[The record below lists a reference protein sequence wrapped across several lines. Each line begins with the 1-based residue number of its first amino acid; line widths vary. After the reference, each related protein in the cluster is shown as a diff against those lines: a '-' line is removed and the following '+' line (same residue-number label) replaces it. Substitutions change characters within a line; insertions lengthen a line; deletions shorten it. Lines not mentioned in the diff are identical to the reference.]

1 MTYND
6 KILKSQKQY
15 NDGLVTIDEYI
26 QKQVDICNE
35 YRQQRIFDA
44 VNELLHAVNGQSVK
58 DLLHNCFCDCLDS
71 VNVIFD
77 ELVDYADS
85 VKEQQQTVDKIKN
98 ATRQLQQDLIQGI
111 AKAFDKTTKQGG
123 NNDF

>member
-6 KILKSQKQY
+6 KIQKSQQQY

-26 QKQVDICNE
+26 QKQVEICNE
-35 YRQQRIFDA
+35 YRQQRILNA

-58 DLLHNCFCDCLDS
+58 DMLHSCFCDCLDA
-71 VNVIFD
+71 VNIIFD
-77 ELVDYADS
+77 ELVEYADS
-85 VKEQQQTVDKIKN
+85 VSDRHYDAVDKIKN

-111 AKAFDKTTKQGG
+111 AKAFDKLTKR
-123 NNDF
+123 